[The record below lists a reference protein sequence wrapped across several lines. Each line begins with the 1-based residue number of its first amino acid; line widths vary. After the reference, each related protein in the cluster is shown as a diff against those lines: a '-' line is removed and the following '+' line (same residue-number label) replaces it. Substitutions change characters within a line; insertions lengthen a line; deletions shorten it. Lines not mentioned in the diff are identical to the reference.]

1 MEKAPRRRQRVVP
14 ADERKDETKKSKK
27 QLRREAFQL
36 KLEQAAAA
44 QKQRQEGGG
53 VTAPAKL
60 PEDDAMSVRGLEKS
74 LPLFVMNWDDDEGGK
89 IREDDPEAVEAKRR
103 RDQRNKKKKRVPA
116 SKALDHWEKVS
127 QHEAFQN
134 SPLAALD
141 EHLANCFAANLL
153 K

>member
-14 ADERKDETKKSKK
+14 ADERKDESKRSKK

-44 QKQRQEGGG
+44 QKERQNGGE
-53 VTAPAKL
+53 VAPAKL
-60 PEDDAMSVRGLEKS
+60 PEDDAMSVRALEKS
-74 LPLFVMNWDDDEGGK
+74 LPMYVADWDDDEGGNM
-89 IREDDPEAVEAKRR
+89 REDDPEAVEAQRR
-103 RDQRNKKKKRVPA
+103 RDQRKKKKKRVPA

-127 QHEAFQN
+127 QHEAFQK

-141 EHLANCFAANLL
+141 EHLANCFASKLL
-153 K
+153 N